1 MNPLPRLHAWLI
13 RYEVRKG
20 GILPPLPTTAF
31 HGALA
36 RALYDK
42 ACVAPARA
50 TCTGCP
56 AEPCC
61 AYPALFEPAPAER
74 SQMRELGVTTEVPRP
89 LVISPDQPFL
99 PTGEEPLPVRAG
111 QIVAF
116 RIAATDKVWHH
127 WNLLR
132 QALDLVG
139 RRGLG
144 ARETRVLLRLIDVQA
159 LASTPPNF
167 DGGGITLRFVTPLR
181 IKHRGKIA
189 SEIDGPLLVSAI
201 LRRARLLAELTG
213 KPWVGD
219 DRAERW
225 AASLESVADLK
236 LVRVGRYSGRQERWM
251 LWPGLVGSL
260 RLRGEGLGAL
270 LPLLHFGSL
279 AQIGK
284 ATTFGFGR
292 YELSLAAEAH
302 DTKTPRLEGA

>member
-1 MNPLPRLHAWLI
+1 MNALPRLHAWLI

-36 RALYDK
+36 RALYDR

-56 AEPCC
+56 AEACC
-61 AYPALFEPAPAER
+61 AYPALFDPAQTER
-74 SQMRELGVTTEVPRP
+74 SRLRELGVTTEVPRP
-89 LVISPDQPFL
+89 LAIAPDQPFL
-99 PTGEEPLPVRAG
+99 PTSEQPFPVGAG

-116 RIAATDKVWHH
+116 RIVATDKVWQH

-132 QALDLVG
+132 QALELVG

-144 ARETRVLLRLIDVQA
+144 PRETRVLLRLVDVRA
-159 LASTPPNF
+159 LASTPPPL
-167 DGGGITLRFVTPLR
+167 DRGELTLRFVTPLR
-181 IKHRGKIA
+181 VKHRGQIA

-201 LRRARLLAELTG
+201 VRRARLLAELTG
-213 KPWVGD
+213 KPWAID
-219 DRAERW
+219 DHVDRW
-225 AASLESVADLK
+225 AASLESVADLT

-292 YELSLAAEAH
+292 YELDPAAEAH
-302 DTKTPRLEGA
+302 NAKALRLEGA